1 MINYWEQS
9 RWEIAN
15 IFKISQLSIENHLY
29 QLGYVNHMDDL
40 VPYKLWEKTLTIF
53 PHAKLLL
60 NIIKTFILK
69 QIGMSDEKWIPYNN
83 VEWKR
88 FWSKQN
94 EPPTT
99 PKAGLHAKKVMLCL
113 WWNSIMS
120 SFWKNQSINSHKYCF
135 QLELDEKC
143 QELVNWKSINLH
155 VDNVKPHVSLM
166 TRQKLLQ
173 LGWEILIQLPYSLD
187 IIPSGINLFWF
198 LQNSLNGK
206 IFSSLEDCKRHLE
219 HFFTQSQKVLGRWKY
234 EVVWKIAE
242 GRGTNG
248 EYVVQ

>member
-1 MINYWEQS
+1 
-9 RWEIAN
+9 
-15 IFKISQLSIENHLY
+15 
-29 QLGYVNHMDDL
+29 
-40 VPYKLWEKTLTIF
+40 
-53 PHAKLLL
+53 
-60 NIIKTFILK
+60 
-69 QIGMSDEKWIPYNN
+69 
-83 VEWKR
+83 
-88 FWSKQN
+88 
-94 EPPTT
+94 
-99 PKAGLHAKKVMLCL
+99 
-113 WWNSIMS
+113 MS
-120 SFWKNQSINSHKYCF
+120 SFWKNQTINSYKYCF

-143 QELVNWKSINLH
+143 QELINWKSINLH

-219 HFFTQSQKVLGRWKY
+219 HFFTQNQKVLGRWKY

-242 GRGTNG
+242 GRGVLPDVRIPEREERRLPKQCTLKKKG
-248 EYVVQ
+248 SLLLTRIRAPAARPTQWYGVREPWAEGVTQIYKVCISG